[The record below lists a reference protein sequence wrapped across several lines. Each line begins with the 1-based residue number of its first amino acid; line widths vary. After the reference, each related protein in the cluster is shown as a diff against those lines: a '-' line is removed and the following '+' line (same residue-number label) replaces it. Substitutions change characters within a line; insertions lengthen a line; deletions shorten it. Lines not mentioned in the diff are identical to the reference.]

1 MDDAMEES
9 MVFRER
15 RREKRHHLIHYL
27 RIYDRHTGADLG
39 NLVNINTSGIMIISS
54 NPITEGV
61 LLELRMD
68 FPEEFE
74 GQRSMEFDARS
85 VWVGVDENPDWF
97 AIGLKSINI
106 TAEDLELLKHLIEFY
121 QD

>member
-1 MDDAMEES
+1 MQES
-9 MVFRER
+9 QLSRER
-15 RREKRHHLIHYL
+15 RREERHHLIHYL
-27 RIYDRHTGADLG
+27 RIFDRQTGAELG
-39 NLVNINTSGIMIISS
+39 NLVNINTSGIKIISS

-74 GQRSMEFDARS
+74 GRRSMEFDARS

-97 AIGLKSINI
+97 AIGLKFINI
-106 TAEDLELLKHLIEFY
+106 TAEDLELLKRLIEFY